1 MTGLVIKNTG
11 SHYIVLTEDG
21 VERPCLA
28 KGNLR
33 LRGFRS
39 TNPIV
44 VGDHVVVEQTSGQ
57 AEEETLY
64 IKDILPRKNYIIR
77 RAANLSKESHI
88 LAANIDASFL
98 VCTIAAPETSTTFID
113 RFLAT
118 AEAYRVPTELILN
131 KIDLYTPEAIDYME
145 ELIALYEGIG
155 YPCHRV
161 SATTGEGVAPLID
174 HLKGK
179 ITLFSGHSGVG
190 KSTLIN
196 QLIPDVELRTGSIS
210 LAHFKGM
217 HTTTFSQMVP
227 LPYSEGGYLIDTP
240 GIKGF
245 GMLEME
251 DAEVSHYFPE
261 LFEESTACRF
271 GNCTHTHE
279 PGCAVREAVE
289 AGRIASS
296 RYISY
301 LGILEDKESG
311 KYRPEYK

>member
-33 LRGFRS
+33 LRGIRS

-44 VGDHVVVEQTSGQ
+44 VGDHVIIEQSKGQ
-57 AEEETLY
+57 VDEEAHY
-64 IKDILPRKNYIIR
+64 ICDILPRRNYIIR
-77 RAANLSKESHI
+77 RAAHLSKESHI
-88 LAANIDASFL
+88 LAANLDASFL
-98 VCTIAAPETSTTFID
+98 VCTVVAPETSTTFID

-118 AEAYRVPTELILN
+118 AEAYRVPTELVFN
-131 KIDLYTPEAIDYME
+131 KIDLYTPEDIAYMH
-145 ELIALYEGIG
+145 ELIELYTQIG
-155 YPCHRV
+155 YPCHKV
-161 SATTGEGVAPLID
+161 SATTGEGISELTQR
-174 HLKGK
+174 LSGQ

-196 QLIPDVELRTGSIS
+196 RLIPGAELKTGNIS

>member
-21 VERPCLA
+21 VERSCLA

-44 VGDHVVVEQTSGQ
+44 VGDHVEVTLSEGQ
-57 AEEETLY
+57 GEEEAHY
-64 IKDILPRKNYIIR
+64 IRDILPRKNYIIR

-88 LAANIDASFL
+88 LAANIDASL
-98 VCTIAAPETSTTFID
+98 LICTVAAPETSTTFID

-118 AEAYRVPTELILN
+118 AEAYRVPTELVFN
-131 KIDLYTPEAIDYME
+131 KIDLYPPEATEYME
-145 ELIALYEGIG
+145 ELIQLYTSID

-161 SATTGEGVAPLID
+161 SATTGEGVGDLID

-196 QLIPDVELRTGSIS
+196 QLIPGVELRTGSIS

-217 HTTTFSQMVP
+217 HTTTFSQMIP
-227 LPYSEGGYLIDTP
+227 LPSPEGGYLIDTP

-245 GMLEME
+245 GMLEMDE
-251 DAEVSHYFPE
+251 AEVSHYFPE
-261 LFEESTACRF
+261 LFEISKACRF

-279 PGCAVREAVE
+279 PGCAVREAVDE
-289 AGRIASS
+289 GRIAPS
-296 RYISY
+296 RYVSY
-301 LGILEDKESG
+301 LGILEDKEGG

>member
-1 MTGLVIKNTG
+1 M
-11 SHYIVLTEDG
+11 S
-21 VERPCLA
+21 P
-28 KGNLR
+28 
-33 LRGFRS
+33 
-39 TNPIV
+39 
-44 VGDHVVVEQTSGQ
+44 
-57 AEEETLY
+57 
-64 IKDILPRKNYIIR
+64 
-77 RAANLSKESHI
+77 
-88 LAANIDASFL
+88 
-98 VCTIAAPETSTTFID
+98 
-113 RFLAT
+113 
-118 AEAYRVPTELILN
+118 
-131 KIDLYTPEAIDYME
+131 
-145 ELIALYEGIG
+145 
-155 YPCHRV
+155 
-161 SATTGEGVAPLID
+161 PLID

-196 QLIPDVELRTGSIS
+196 QLIPGVELRTGSIS